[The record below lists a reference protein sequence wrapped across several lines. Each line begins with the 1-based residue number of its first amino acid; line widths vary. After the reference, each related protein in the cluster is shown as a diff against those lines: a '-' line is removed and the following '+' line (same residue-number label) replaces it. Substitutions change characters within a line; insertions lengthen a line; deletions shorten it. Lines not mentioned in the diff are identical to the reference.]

1 MNGGAKEGQ
10 GEQHLSCGVAPRVGR
25 WALVGGTTYHD
36 WWSPVNNFTANNWM
50 LTEKPASQIAKG
62 QVAEMP
68 AESTFHWYLTVAVMG
83 DRRHE
88 SMPRTGPSISL
99 GPSKT
104 VTSQSFWQVLSNQ
117 LAEGIRC

>member
-1 MNGGAKEGQ
+1 
-10 GEQHLSCGVAPRVGR
+10 
-25 WALVGGTTYHD
+25 
-36 WWSPVNNFTANNWM
+36 M

-68 AESTFHWYLTVAVMG
+68 AESTFQWYLTVAVMG

-88 SMPRTGPSISL
+88 AMPRPGPSISL

-104 VTSQSFWQVLSNQ
+104 VTSRRFWQVLSNQ
-117 LAEGIRC
+117 LAEGIHC